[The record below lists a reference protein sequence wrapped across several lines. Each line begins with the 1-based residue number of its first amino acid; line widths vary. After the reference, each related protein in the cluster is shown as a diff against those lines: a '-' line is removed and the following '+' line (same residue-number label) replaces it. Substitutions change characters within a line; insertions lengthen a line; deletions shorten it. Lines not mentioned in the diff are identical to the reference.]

1 MQKSFSD
8 ILTTLN
14 PKQLEAVEAIYWP
27 VLVIAW
33 PGSGKTQLLSARIAN
48 ILKSTDYLPSNIL
61 CLTFTENAAKNM
73 RERLSSMIGQDAYRV
88 AIHTFHSF
96 GSEVLN
102 RFRYLTKEYNDAKPV
117 DTIESSRILDILLEK
132 LPWDNP
138 YKPGFRASDT
148 IKEVKATIDNLKK
161 WGVTPTYY
169 RTLLELNAH
178 AIEKINPLIAEYWKE
193 IDALGQKKEDK
204 EKKITLFKKFTNT
217 VRQLSELEK
226 NIGSYE
232 RFETLIIRS
241 LDESWEGY
249 EWDGT
254 TKFLGSW
261 RDAWTV
267 KNYKWTRELK
277 ETNKL
282 AKQEALAG
290 IFEAYQQILRERG
303 LIDFSDMI
311 LEAIGLIESNEIVR
325 MSLAEQY
332 QFIMID
338 EFQDTN
344 EAQMRLINGILSVNT
359 ENPNIFAVG
368 DDDQSIYKF
377 QWANTKN
384 IRDFHDTYTDT
395 RLIILEQN
403 YRSKE
408 EIIIQSRT
416 VIKSELNNIANIF
429 EWAVKK
435 FESIRGQWWDIS
447 KKKFKNEL
455 EEISWI
461 IDDISEKIKN
471 GTNPNEIAVITKKN
485 KTLEIIAKWL
495 LGRGIWVNLS
505 KNESIFDNDLI
516 ILIINILKL
525 LSSLEWSYQDEDKEL
540 LITILSHPCFR
551 IHRLTLWEVSK
562 SIYHAR
568 KETTRSWIETLAS
581 HENQTLRNIA
591 NFFKELSLRAYT
603 ERLEDIIDYITGAN
617 QLSLPDDYD
626 ERWSTNPLQ
635 IDMFSERVDFVSPL
649 YSYYFGQLSNNI
661 LSNIRS
667 SEIPQKQEVQGGKI
681 FSKGAYSNV
690 SDWEIHFSNDEVRSF
705 SGISILYTRHLANM
719 RTFIEWVR
727 NYKNNKNFLSLSH
740 AIELL
745 SLIEKYALDIE
756 VAQSIGDEKNTVN
769 LITVYKAKWLEWSHV
784 YVPCVTQSEYRM
796 GKFGG
801 SPLPK
806 NLPLEAEKDN
816 DEDIERLIYTAFT
829 RAKNSLTMTYSSES
843 ISEKSLEPL
852 SCIQVE
858 SEDWEEVTT
867 VPLTSMTETLK
878 VDKKELFALPYLGEE
893 NDFLRDRIEK
903 IFVMNVT
910 ALQNFLNVVDA
921 GPEYFVS
928 NTLLRFPQAKNIAA
942 SYGSAIHKAL
952 EDFFSDFMSKKT
964 YEKKILI
971 ESFEQYL
978 RKEGFD
984 TKTEA
989 TYLSRGR
996 ENLEALYSEIT
1007 AQSYGELFLEYD
1019 FRAAHGGVFL
1029 IPSLQRGMSEGQ
1041 GDLSPKQSEKNP
1053 QSLRTSSFVKELSAI
1068 QLTGKI
1074 DRIERLAD
1082 DSLIITDYKTGGGF
1096 DTFDGKWPDYAQIK
1110 QWKYRLQLSFYAI
1123 LFELSPRWKMFQ
1135 SKKYELFFVE
1145 KNHDEDRFHRVVE
1158 YIQQGEIERTKRLII
1173 AVMSKIQNLD
1183 FPDISKYPK
1192 TLEGIRVFEEDL
1204 LNWQI
1209 NSILYNI

>member
-8 ILTTLN
+8 ILSALN
-14 PKQLEAVEAIYWP
+14 AKQLEAVETIYWP

-73 RERLSSMIGQDAYRV
+73 RERLASMIGQDAYRV

-117 DTIESSRILDILLEK
+117 DSIESSRILDALLEA
-132 LPWDNP
+132 LPWDSP
-138 YKPGFRASDT
+138 YKPWFRASDT
-148 IKEVKATIDNLKK
+148 IKEVKSTIDNLKK
-161 WGVTPTYY
+161 WGITPEYY
-169 RTLLELNAH
+169 RAILELNKA
-178 AIEKINPLIAEYWKE
+178 AIEKINPLIAKYWSQ
-193 IDALGQKKEDK
+193 IDTLWQKKEDK
-204 EKKITLFKKFTNT
+204 EKKIALFEEFTQSI
-217 VRQLSELEK
+217 RKLSESEK
-226 NIGSYE
+226 NIGNYE
-232 RFETLIIRS
+232 RFETVIIRS
-241 LDESWEGY
+241 LDDTWENY

-261 RDAWTV
+261 RDTWTV
-267 KNYKWTRELK
+267 KNYKWIRELK
-277 ETNKL
+277 ETNKVT
-282 AKQEALAG
+282 KQEALAD
-290 IFEAYQQILRERG
+290 IFESYQQILKERG

-332 QFIMID
+332 QFIMVD

-359 ENPNIFAVG
+359 ENPNIFSVG

-384 IRDFHDTYTDT
+384 IRDFHDTYKDT
-395 RLIILEQN
+395 KLIILEQN

-408 EIIIQSRT
+408 EIILQSRT
-416 VIKSELNNIANIF
+416 VIKSELNDIANIF

-435 FESIRGQWWDIS
+435 FESVRGEWWEIT

-455 EEISWI
+455 EEFSWI

-485 KTLEIIAKWL
+485 KTLEILAKWL
-495 LGRGIWVNLS
+495 LEKGIWVNLS

-540 LITILSHPCFR
+540 LISILSHPCFR
-551 IHRLTLWEVSK
+551 VHRLTLWEVSK
-562 SIYHAR
+562 IIYHAR

-581 HENQTLRNIA
+581 HEDQTLRNVA
-591 NFFKELSLRAYT
+591 NFFKELSLRGYT

-626 ERWSTNPLQ
+626 EKWSTNPLQ
-635 IDMFSERVDFVSPL
+635 IDMFSERVDFASPL
-649 YSYYFGQLSNNI
+649 YSYYFGQLWNNI
-661 LSNIRS
+661 WSN
-667 SEIPQKQEVQGGKI
+667 
-681 FSKGAYSNV
+681 
-690 SDWEIHFSNDEVRSF
+690 
-705 SGISILYTRHLANM
+705 ILYTRHLANM
-719 RTFIEWVR
+719 RAFIEWVR
-727 NYKNNKNFLSLSH
+727 SYKNGKNYLSLDH
-740 AIELL
+740 AIDLL
-745 SLIEKYALDIE
+745 NLIEKYDLDIE
-756 VAQSIGDEKNTVN
+756 VAESIGDEKKTVN

-806 NLPLEAEKDN
+806 NLPLESEKDN

-829 RAKNSLTMTYSSES
+829 RAKDSLTVTYSSETM
-843 ISEKSLEPL
+843 SEKSLEPL
-852 SCIQVE
+852 SCIEVE
-858 SEDWEEVTT
+858 SEDWEESTT
-867 VPLTSMTETLK
+867 VPLTSLSKTLE

-893 NDFLRDRIEK
+893 KEFLRDRIEK
-903 IFVMNVT
+903 IFVMNAT
-910 ALQNFLNVVDA
+910 ALQNFLNVADS
-921 GPEYFVS
+921 GPEYFVA

-952 EDFFSDFMSKKT
+952 EDFFTDYMSRKS
-964 YEKKILI
+964 YEKKLLFT
-971 ESFEQYL
+971 SFEEYL
-978 RKEGFD
+978 KKEGFD
-984 TKTEA
+984 PKTEEDYIA
-989 TYLSRGR
+989 RGR
-996 ENLEALYSEIT
+996 VNLESLYSELT
-1007 AQSYGELFLEYD
+1007 DQSYGELFLEYD
-1019 FRAAHGGVFL
+1019 FRAAHGGTYL
-1029 IPSLQRGMSEGQ
+1029 HTDGT
-1041 GDLSPKQSEKNP
+1041 D
-1053 QSLRTSSFVKELSAI
+1053 AI

-1074 DRIERLAD
+1074 DRIERLSD

-1123 LFELSPRWKMFQ
+1123 LFELSPRWKMYQ
-1135 SKKYELFFVE
+1135 NKKYELFFVE
-1145 KNHDEDRFHRVVE
+1145 KNRDEDRFHRVVE
-1158 YIQQGEIERTKRLII
+1158 YIQQGEIERTKKLII
-1173 AVMSKIQNLD
+1173 AVMSKIENLD

-1192 TLEGIRVFEEDL
+1192 TLEGIRMFEEDL
-1204 LNWQI
+1204 LSNQ
-1209 NSILYNI
+1209 